1 MTTKSLSINS
11 VVAHYKEQGHDS
23 PIKLFFKKSEVRKHK
38 SENSKAFYTVR
49 PILVKI
55 GNWFDDHINFTFVIK
70 NKYAYLMESKD
81 CDLWCLEIDNQAKTF
96 KPSDDVEY
104 EWHNTRLIYIASAKL
119 KAKVESLYQSS
130 NGVSE
135 AAEDYI

>member
-1 MTTKSLSINS
+1 MNKSLSING
-11 VVAHYKEQGHDS
+11 VVAHYKDLGHYS

-38 SENSKAFYTVR
+38 SETSPCFHTVR
-49 PILVKI
+49 PILVKV
-55 GNWFDDHINFTFVIK
+55 GNWFDDHLNFTFVIK
-70 NKYAYLMESKD
+70 NKFVYLMENKD
-81 CDLWCLEIDNQAKTF
+81 CDLWCLEIDSQAKTF

-104 EWHNTRLIYIASAKL
+104 EYHDTTLKFIASPIL

-135 AAEDYI
+135 AADDYI

>member
-1 MTTKSLSINS
+1 MTTKSLSINA
-11 VVAHYKEQGHDS
+11 VVAHYHELGHNGN
-23 PIKLFFKKSEVRKHK
+23 IKLFYRKSEIRKHK
-38 SENSKAFYTVR
+38 SEDGKAFYTVR
-49 PILVKI
+49 PIVVKI
-55 GNWFDDHINFTFVIK
+55 GNWLDDRINFTFVIK

>member
-1 MTTKSLSINS
+1 MNKSLTINA
-11 VVAHYKEQGHDS
+11 VVAHYHELGHNGN
-23 PIKLFFKKSEVRKHK
+23 IKLFYRKSEVKKHK
-38 SENSKAFYTVR
+38 SEDGKAFYTVR
-49 PILVKI
+49 PCVVNVKT
-55 GNWFDDHINFTFVIK
+55 WFDDHINFTFIIE

-81 CDLWCLEIDNQAKTF
+81 CDLWCLEIDNQVKTF

-104 EWHNTRLIYIASAKL
+104 EWHDTTLKFIASPKL

-135 AAEDYI
+135 ADDDYI